1 MKNSKEHEEKYE
13 EPDLDYFKAWD
24 NPSLKSERLY
34 IRISPENKKR
44 VRLACNRVEL
54 SLSDFVTGATLEAV
68 DIYFEI
74 ENVNLQLRLDE
85 SMVNVCIERLT

>member
-13 EPDLDYFKAWD
+13 EPDLDYFKAWG

-44 VRLACNRVEL
+44 VRLACKMQCHDVCYAA
-54 SLSDFVTGATLEAV
+54 VT
-68 DIYFEI
+68 
-74 ENVNLQLRLDE
+74 RL
-85 SMVNVCIERLT
+85 LTFIKR

>member
-1 MKNSKEHEEKYE
+1 MGNSKEREEKYE

-24 NPSLKSERLY
+24 NPSLFKSERLY

-54 SLSDFVTGATLEAV
+54 SLSDFVTGATLEATDLV
-68 DIYFEI
+68 IDKY
-74 ENVNLQLRLDE
+74 L
-85 SMVNVCIERLT
+85 